1 MGNLSMGPG
10 KTIIAALA
18 AILFLALD
26 AVWASGPLGAK
37 VEVTPI
43 KSYSSVKPLSKP
55 DHILVYDF
63 TYDPSVVKVDKSQEY
78 RPRHMIK
85 GDEHATSVGDETA
98 KKLAS
103 ELVKELEKTGVPVQ
117 HMAADAA
124 PPPGNNL
131 VVKGAFTAIKQGTKT
146 ERVVV
151 GMGTG
156 AADVATHIEVNYQT
170 PQETV
175 LISEFETNTSAA
187 KNVGAGVP
195 VVMGINPAVA
205 ATKSTVGDRKKNAN
219 ADASKTADAAA
230 QHITGAMSGLGWV
243 KLDDKGKVVK

>member
-1 MGNLSMGPG
+1 MGPR
-10 KTIIAALA
+10 KAIIAVLA

-26 AVWASGPLGAK
+26 VAWASGPLAAK
-37 VEVTPI
+37 VEITPI
-43 KSYSSVKPLSKP
+43 KSYSAGKPLTKP
-55 DHILVYDF
+55 DHILVYDL
-63 TYDPSVVKVDKSQEY
+63 TYDPSLVKIDKSQEY

-98 KKLAS
+98 KKLTS
-103 ELVKELEKTGVPVQ
+103 ELVKQLEKTGIPVE
-117 HMAADAA
+117 HMAADA
-124 PPPGNNL
+124 PQPSGNNL
-131 VVKGAFTAIKQGTKT
+131 VVKGRFTAIRQGDKT
-146 ERVVV
+146 ERVVM

-195 VVMGINPAVA
+195 VVMGVNPAVA
-205 ATKSTVGDRKKNAN
+205 ATKSTVGDRRKNSN